1 MSKWYK
7 KIYVLLVKK
16 TQKKTPILFLK
27 MTIFL
32 MFDWVLK
39 TSPKSLDYM
48 SILKSSI
55 IALMKFV
62 YSKAFN
68 KL

>member
-1 MSKWYK
+1 MSKWYI

-16 TQKKTPILFLK
+16 TQKKTPIMFLK
-27 MTIFL
+27 VTIFL
-32 MFDWVLK
+32 MFDCVLK
-39 TSPKSLDYM
+39 TSLKSLDYM

-55 IALMKFV
+55 IASMKFV

>member
-1 MSKWYK
+1 MSKWYI

-16 TQKKTPILFLK
+16 TQKKTPIMFLK
-27 MTIFL
+27 VTIFL
-32 MFDWVLK
+32 MFDCVLK
-39 TSPKSLDYM
+39 TSLKSLDYM

>member
-1 MSKWYK
+1 MSKWYI

-16 TQKKTPILFLK
+16 TQKKTPIMFLK
-27 MTIFL
+27 VTIFL

-39 TSPKSLDYM
+39 TSLKLLDYM
-48 SILKSSI
+48 NILKSSI

-62 YSKAFN
+62 CSKAFN

>member
-1 MSKWYK
+1 MSKWYI

-16 TQKKTPILFLK
+16 TQKKTPIMFLK
-27 MTIFL
+27 VTIFL
-32 MFDWVLK
+32 MFDCVLK
-39 TSPKSLDYM
+39 TSLKSLDYM

-55 IALMKFV
+55 TALMKFV